1 MTAIPTEIRIIEVT
15 KMTLQQLND
24 VIAIAETGSFNRA
37 AERLYIA
44 QPSLTGAIKELEKEL
59 GVTLFNR
66 SFKGATLTA
75 EGVNFLP
82 YARSVIMQYQN
93 ILDAYG
99 KSGVRKQR
107 FAVSTQHYSF
117 AVKAFSNLTRAYDVA
132 EYEFAIRETRTHQVI
147 DDVAA
152 GRSEIGILY
161 LSDFNRKV
169 LTKMLSENS
178 LVFHHLI
185 DCRAYVY
192 LWREHPL
199 AKRKSIAFDD
209 LTPFPCLSF
218 EQGENSNFYLAEEI
232 LSTNEYPR
240 IIKCCDRATV
250 LNLMVGALGYT
261 LCSGIICEELNG
273 DDYIAIP
280 YDADEENPNSVM
292 EIGYLIR
299 KNSLLSNV
307 GQQYVLELKRCL
319 QRPEIEAAAIT

>member
-1 MTAIPTEIRIIEVT
+1 
-15 KMTLQQLND
+15 MTLQQLND
-24 VIAIAETGSFNRA
+24 VIAIAECGSFNRA

-44 QPSLTGAIKELEKEL
+44 QPSLTGAIRELEKEL

-66 SFKGATLTA
+66 SGRGTTLTA
-75 EGVNFLP
+75 EGMNFLP
-82 YARSVIMQYQN
+82 YARSVVTQMQN
-93 ILDAYG
+93 LLDAYG
-99 KSGVRKQR
+99 KTGVRRQK

-132 EYEFAIRETRTHQVI
+132 EYEFAVRETRTMQVI
-147 DDVAA
+147 EDVAA

-161 LSDFNRKV
+161 LSDFNRKA
-169 LTKMLSENS
+169 LTRLLSENR
-178 LVFHHLI
+178 LDFHHLI

-199 AKRKSIAFDD
+199 AARRSIAFDD
-209 LTPFPCLSF
+209 LAPYPCLSF
-218 EQGENSNFYLAEEI
+218 EQGENSSFYLAEEI

-240 IIKCCDRATV
+240 MIRCCDRATI
-250 LNLMVGALGYT
+250 LNLMVGVLGYT

-280 YDADEENPNSVM
+280 YEADEENPNSRM
-292 EIGYLIR
+292 EIGYLTR

-307 GQQYVLELKRCL
+307 GERYVRELERYLRTEVK
-319 QRPEIEAAAIT
+319 PEAGPDR

>member
-1 MTAIPTEIRIIEVT
+1 
-15 KMTLQQLND
+15 MTLQQLND

-37 AERLYIA
+37 ADRLYIA
-44 QPSLTGAIKELEKEL
+44 QPSLTSAIKELEKEL
-59 GVTLFNR
+59 GVILFNR
-66 SFKGATLTA
+66 SGKGATLTA

-93 ILDAYG
+93 LLDAYG
-99 KSGVRKQR
+99 KAGPRRER

-117 AVKAFSNLTRAYDVA
+117 AVKAFSLLTRAYDVA
-132 EYEFAIRETRTHQVI
+132 EYEFAIRETRTQQVM

-169 LTKMLSENS
+169 ITKILNENG
-178 LVFHHLI
+178 LVFHRLI

-192 LWREHPL
+192 LWRGHPL
-199 AKRKSIAFDD
+199 ADRKSIAFDD
-209 LTPFPCLSF
+209 LAPYPCLSF

-240 IIKCCDRATV
+240 MIKCCDRATI
-250 LNLMVGALGYT
+250 LNLMIGSLGYT

-273 DDYIAIP
+273 SDYLAVP
-280 YDADEENPNSVM
+280 YEANEENPNSVM
-292 EIGYLIR
+292 EIGYITR
-299 KNSLLSNV
+299 KNSLMSQI
-307 GQQYVLELKRCL
+307 GERYVTELKRYL
-319 QRPEIEAAAIT
+319 ETEAKPDADSDQ

>member
-1 MTAIPTEIRIIEVT
+1 
-15 KMTLQQLND
+15 MTLQQLND

-37 AERLYIA
+37 ADRLYIA
-44 QPSLTGAIKELEKEL
+44 QPSLTSAIKELEKEL
-59 GVTLFNR
+59 GMILFNR
-66 SFKGATLTA
+66 SGKGATLTA

-93 ILDAYG
+93 LLDAYG
-99 KSGVRKQR
+99 KAGPRRER

-117 AVKAFSNLTRAYDVA
+117 AVKAFSLLTRAYDVA
-132 EYEFAIRETRTHQVI
+132 EYEFAIRETRTQQVM

-169 LTKMLSENS
+169 ITKILNENG
-178 LVFHHLI
+178 LIFHHLI

-192 LWREHPL
+192 LWRGHPL
-199 AKRKSIAFDD
+199 ADRKSIAFDD
-209 LTPFPCLSF
+209 LAPYPCLSF

-240 IIKCCDRATV
+240 MIKCCDRATI
-250 LNLMVGALGYT
+250 LNLMIGSLGYT

-273 DDYIAIP
+273 SDYLAVP
-280 YDADEENPNSVM
+280 YKADEENPNSVM
-292 EIGYLIR
+292 EIGYIIR
-299 KNSLLSNV
+299 KNSLMSQI
-307 GQQYVLELKRCL
+307 GERYVTELKRYL
-319 QRPEIEAAAIT
+319 ETEAKPDADSDQ

>member
-1 MTAIPTEIRIIEVT
+1 
-15 KMTLQQLND
+15 MTLQQLND

-44 QPSLTGAIKELEKEL
+44 QPSLTSAIKELEKEL
-59 GVTLFNR
+59 GVILFNR
-66 SFKGATLTA
+66 SGKGATLTA

-93 ILDAYG
+93 LLDAYG
-99 KSGVRKQR
+99 KAGPRRER

-117 AVKAFSNLTRAYDVA
+117 AVKAFSLLTRAYDVA
-132 EYEFAIRETRTHQVI
+132 EYDFAIRETQTRQVL

-169 LTKMLSENS
+169 ITKMLSENS

-192 LWREHPL
+192 LWRGHPL
-199 AKRKSIAFDD
+199 AERESIAFED
-209 LTPFPCLSF
+209 LAPYPCLSF

-232 LSTNEYPR
+232 LSANEYPR
-240 IIKCCDRATV
+240 IIKCCDRATI
-250 LNLMVGALGYT
+250 LNLMIGSLGYT

-273 DDYIAIP
+273 SDYLAVP
-280 YDADEENPNSVM
+280 YEADEENPNSVM
-292 EIGYLIR
+292 EIGYITR
-299 KNSLLSNV
+299 KNSLLSHI
-307 GQQYVLELKRCL
+307 GERYVTELKRYL
-319 QRPEIEAAAIT
+319 ETEAKPDADSNQ

>member
-1 MTAIPTEIRIIEVT
+1 
-15 KMTLQQLND
+15 MTLQQLND

-44 QPSLTGAIKELEKEL
+44 QPSLTSAIKELEKEL
-59 GVTLFNR
+59 GVILFNR
-66 SFKGATLTA
+66 SGKGATLTA
-75 EGVNFLP
+75 EGMNFLP

-93 ILDAYG
+93 LLDAYG
-99 KSGVRKQR
+99 KACPRRER

-117 AVKAFSNLTRAYDVA
+117 AVKAFSLLTRAYDVA
-132 EYEFAIRETRTHQVI
+132 EYEFAIRETRTQQVM

-169 LTKMLSENS
+169 ITKILNENG

-192 LWREHPL
+192 LWRDHPL
-199 AKRKSIAFDD
+199 ADRKSIAFDD
-209 LTPFPCLSF
+209 LAPYPCLSF

-240 IIKCCDRATV
+240 MIKCCDRATI
-250 LNLMVGALGYT
+250 LNLMISSLGYT

-273 DDYIAIP
+273 SDYLAVP
-280 YDADEENPNSVM
+280 YEADEENPNSVM
-292 EIGYLIR
+292 EIGYIIR
-299 KNSLLSNV
+299 KNSLMSQI
-307 GQQYVLELKRCL
+307 GDRYVTELKRYL
-319 QRPEIEAAAIT
+319 ETEAKPDADSNQ

>member
-1 MTAIPTEIRIIEVT
+1 
-15 KMTLQQLND
+15 MTLQQLND

-44 QPSLTGAIKELEKEL
+44 QPSLTSAIKELEKEL
-59 GVTLFNR
+59 GVILFNR
-66 SFKGATLTA
+66 SGKGATLTA

-93 ILDAYG
+93 LLDAYG
-99 KSGVRKQR
+99 KAGPRRER

-117 AVKAFSNLTRAYDVA
+117 AVKAFSLLTRAYDVA
-132 EYEFAIRETRTHQVI
+132 EYEFAIRETRTQQVM

-169 LTKMLSENS
+169 ITKILNENG

-192 LWREHPL
+192 LWRDHPL
-199 AKRKSIAFDD
+199 ADRKSIAFDD
-209 LTPFPCLSF
+209 LAPYPCLSF

-240 IIKCCDRATV
+240 MIKCCDRATI
-250 LNLMVGALGYT
+250 LNLMIGSLGYT

-273 DDYIAIP
+273 SDYLAVP
-280 YDADEENPNSVM
+280 YEADEENPNSVM
-292 EIGYLIR
+292 EIGYIIR
-299 KNSLLSNV
+299 KNSLMSQI
-307 GQQYVLELKRCL
+307 GDRYVTELKRYL
-319 QRPEIEAAAIT
+319 ETEAKPDADSDQ